1 MLLRSVLALHTI
13 FTLKEMAENAANSL
27 SPSQK
32 AQLHQVADLT
42 LDIYETLAR
51 MRFLDPQEIIRGP
64 HQPSQELVAEYKRH
78 NLDPSIIYLYSILP
92 YIYRDGGFGR
102 VDFFHGSSFADFR
115 KPETVERGRDP
126 LYASPDGD
134 FDDENGEYMRPWY
147 TPLSEMGNHQSV
159 IIYDA
164 KQHQIWVI
172 DQEGG
177 STTDPALCKGW
188 HEEEPK
194 EESNWGD
201 SDGSS
206 YEDDDQENSDDT
218 DSHGSS
224 EFWQDDDEAEE
235 NELEALQR
243 PEEEEVDFDEGFELI
258 EDEGMEE
265 PKNRNSIEHI
275 RSRPA
280 DVFLRDVKRW
290 YVELKELPGQGEYN
304 HAEWAM
310 PHDVMRSLYKKNGWP
325 RDDFDGDQFEVDQI
339 RAYCAE
345 RAQYFAEEPLRQ
357 VKCYDGWKKFS
368 GRDIERY
375 SAEAAEA
382 KNPDEEWSARFK
394 LFLAEVRRDRN
405 LQDLDEAKTTA
416 ERLCPGG
423 KCQKDSDLPLWEL
436 EMVRVGMQGSKVGV
450 ERARSASEQAESDTS
465 RQYHEG
471 RLRREMKSA
480 ELHSRAYEESK
491 ADAAR
496 LCPGRTFQD
505 IGLDRKT
512 LGGPDTLS
520 NIRRSEEN
528 IAQARNELARLQAWM
543 TRLPDDVD
551 IPQTKEEV
559 ERERQKYVKWEES
572 ATKEKARYEKW
583 LEEHGNTN

>member
-13 FTLKEMAENAANSL
+13 FILKEMAQNAANSL
-27 SPSQK
+27 SPAQK

-64 HQPSQELVAEYKRH
+64 HQPDQELLAEYKQH

-92 YIYRDGGFGR
+92 YVSRDGGFGR

-126 LYASPDGD
+126 LYASPEGD

-164 KQHQIWVI
+164 KQHHIWVI

-206 YEDDDQENSDDT
+206 YEEDEEHSDET
-218 DSHGSS
+218 DSNGSS
-224 EFWQDDDEAEE
+224 EFWDDDDEAEE
-235 NELEALQR
+235 NEVEALQR
-243 PEEEEVDFDEGFELI
+243 PEEEEVDFDEGFELV

-290 YVELKELPGQGEYN
+290 YLELKELPGQGEYN
-304 HAEWAM
+304 HAEWAL
-310 PHDVMRSLYKKNGWP
+310 PHKTMRSLYTKNRWP
-325 RDDFDGDQFEVDQI
+325 GDDFDGDQFEVDQI

-345 RAQYFAEEPLRQ
+345 RAKYFAEEPLRQ
-357 VKCYDGWKKFS
+357 VQCYDGWRKYS
-368 GRDIERY
+368 DRDIVKY
-375 SAEAAEA
+375 SAEAADA
-382 KNPDEEWSARFK
+382 KTPDEEWSARFQ
-394 LFLAEVRRDRN
+394 LFLAETRRDRN
-405 LQDLDEAKTTA
+405 LRDLDEAKTTA
-416 ERLCPGG
+416 EKLCPGG
-423 KCQKDSDLPLWEL
+423 KCQREPDLPLWEL
-436 EMVRVGMQGSKVGV
+436 EMVRVETQWSKERI
-450 ERARSASEQAESDTS
+450 ERARPANEQTESEAE
-465 RQYHEG
+465 RQHRESN
-471 RLRREMKSA
+471 LRRDTRRA

-496 LCPGRTFQD
+496 LCPGKTFQD
-505 IGLDRKT
+505 IGHDRKT
-512 LGGPDTLS
+512 LGRPDTLS
-520 NIRRSEEN
+520 NIRRSEES
-528 IAQARNELARLQAWM
+528 ISKARNELVRLQAWVAK
-543 TRLPDDVD
+543 LPESVD
-551 IPQTKEEV
+551 IPQTKEAI
-559 ERERQKYVKWEES
+559 ERERQKYVKWVES

-583 LEEHGNTN
+583 LEEHGNTD